1 MSFEGQIEGLY
12 QVIISLAVI
21 ALLLANRQRQ
31 GLYGGGK
38 VFFGLCFCAI
48 AYVSAAFYPNGG
60 PIAASIQA
68 ISFAML
74 PPLYFCNTKQFTN
87 LALPNWR
94 SLRAFALGVP
104 LLLAINS
111 TVVLMEVKNPT
122 TIQATLYGPTVWV
135 GYGFGVLS
143 IGISLWRFISTPRQR
158 NTLLMIMLLPAVLVG
173 ADILQRQG
181 LLPTN
186 TIASLFALSLAFILC
201 FNRRASG
208 GSVRPVPRSALVDQ
222 VQDLLVVIDPMQR
235 IVDYNHAAAE
245 WLTRDDTSLVGEPA
259 RQNLPQPLVDALVN
273 NDNGPIVMPWS
284 QPDALQAKERWF
296 EVHISTLIV
305 DKEPNGQLLLL
316 RDITRRRRAEIALA
330 EKQEELETAN
340 EHLEQL
346 ANTDVLTGIANR
358 RHTMVQLDIELERH
372 RRSGLTLGLLLLDL
386 DHFKLVND
394 KHGHATGDLVL
405 IEATKS
411 MVNTARENDCIGRV
425 GGEEFAILVVDA
437 TPEGPAILAERI
449 RQNIAALSLT
459 SDAGVAVPVSTSIG
473 CVQYQGGRVDGPT
486 LMAIADQALYEA
498 KDAGRNQV
506 RCAVYQPLPNANYN
520 SRDAA
525 AASQEHSKDTAAG

>member
-1 MSFEGQIEGLY
+1 MSFEGLY

-38 VFFGLCFCAI
+38 VFFGLCFCAV
-48 AYVSAAFYPNGG
+48 AYVSAAFYPQGG
-60 PIAASIQA
+60 PVAASIQA
-68 ISFAML
+68 LSFAML

-87 LALPNWR
+87 LALPNWQ

-111 TVVLMEVKNPT
+111 TVVLMEAKNPT
-122 TIQATLYGPTVWV
+122 NIQATLYGPTVWV

-143 IGISLWRFISTPRQR
+143 IGIGLWRFIGTPRQR
-158 NTLLMIMLLPAVLVG
+158 DTLLMMMLLPAVLIA
-173 ADILQRQG
+173 ADILQRQSV
-181 LLPTN
+181 LPTN
-186 TIASLFALSLAFILC
+186 TIAGLFALSLAYILL
-201 FNRRASG
+201 FNRRANG
-208 GSVRPVPRSALVDQ
+208 GNVRPVPRSALVDQ
-222 VQDLLVVIDPMQR
+222 VQDLLVVLDPMQR
-235 IVDYNHAAAE
+235 IIDYNHAATE
-245 WLTRDDTSLVGEPA
+245 WLARDEKSLIGEPA

-284 QPDALQAKERWF
+284 HPSSTKAGERWF
-296 EVHISTLIV
+296 EAHISTLIV

-316 RDITRRRRAEIALA
+316 RDITRRRRAEMALA

-346 ANTDVLTGIANR
+346 ANTDGLTGIANR
-358 RHTMVQLDIELERH
+358 RHTMAQLDIELERH

-386 DHFKLVND
+386 DHFKRVND
-394 KHGHATGDLVL
+394 DHGHATGDLVL
-405 IEATKS
+405 VEATKS
-411 MVNTARENDCIGRV
+411 MVNTARENDCIGRI

-449 RQNIAALSLT
+449 RQNIAALNIT
-459 SDAGVAVPVSTSIG
+459 SDAGVAVPISTSIG
-473 CVQYQGGRVDGPT
+473 CVQYRGGRVDGPT

-498 KDAGRNQV
+498 KDGGRNQV
-506 RCAVYQPLPNANYN
+506 QCAVYQPLPNANY
-520 SRDAA
+520 SAREVT
-525 AASQEHSKDTAAG
+525 ASKEPCNDSLAG